1 MNFYIIDLIGLQNS
15 FLRQDWDLYGK
26 FFSFYYLHINI
37 SILVITVDISNIQ
50 IPKIS
55 KYLKSVIEYTLSK
68 II

>member
-15 FLRQDWDLYGK
+15 FLSQDWDLYGK
-26 FFSFYYLHINI
+26 FFSYYYLHINI